1 MPKLTKLPAFVAPSA
16 HFERARALS
25 MKALFESDP
34 DRSQRFS
41 IRLDDL
47 LFDYSKH
54 RITEETRALLC
65 ALADQVELRRWIDAM
80 FSGEHINT
88 TEDRAV
94 LHTALRNRS
103 ARAVLC
109 DGEDVMPQIREV
121 LAKMRGFVERVHC
134 GDWRGHT
141 GETVTDVVNLGIGGS
156 DLGPMMVTEALK
168 PYWRAGMRVHYVS
181 NVDSTHLVETLKGL
195 DPARTLF
202 CIASKTFTTQET
214 LTNAHSARAW
224 LVEALGSQDAVA
236 KHFVALS
243 TNAKEVSA
251 FGIDTANMFEFWD
264 WVGGRYSLWSAIGLS
279 IALTIGMDH
288 FEALLQGAFEV
299 DEHFRNA
306 PWDSNI
312 PVMMALLGV
321 WYSNFF
327 AAESHAILPYDQY
340 LHRFAA
346 YLQQGDMESN
356 GKRVTR
362 QGETITDYDTGP
374 LLWGEPGTNG
384 QHAFYQLIH
393 QGTRLVPAD
402 FIAAV
407 NSQNPLGD
415 HQEKLLANFFAQTEA
430 LMLGKTAEVVRAE
443 LEAQGLDAQQVESL
457 LPHKVFPGNRPTSSI
472 LYDRLDPKTLGR
484 LIALY
489 EQKIF
494 VQGVIWDVNSYDQW
508 GVELGK
514 QLAKAVLPEL
524 ATDKVVETHDS
535 STNGL
540 IAHFKALRGKD

>member
-1 MPKLTKLPAFVAPSA
+1 MPKLTKLPAFVALSA

-327 AAESHAILPYDQY
+327 GAE
-340 LHRFAA
+340 
-346 YLQQGDMESN
+346 
-356 GKRVTR
+356 
-362 QGETITDYDTGP
+362 
-374 LLWGEPGTNG
+374 
-384 QHAFYQLIH
+384 
-393 QGTRLVPAD
+393 
-402 FIAAV
+402 
-407 NSQNPLGD
+407 
-415 HQEKLLANFFAQTEA
+415 
-430 LMLGKTAEVVRAE
+430 
-443 LEAQGLDAQQVESL
+443 
-457 LPHKVFPGNRPTSSI
+457 
-472 LYDRLDPKTLGR
+472 
-484 LIALY
+484 
-489 EQKIF
+489 
-494 VQGVIWDVNSYDQW
+494 
-508 GVELGK
+508 
-514 QLAKAVLPEL
+514 
-524 ATDKVVETHDS
+524 
-535 STNGL
+535 
-540 IAHFKALRGKD
+540 